1 MSGTMAGVVGIGA
14 IACGTFA
21 DVCLTA
27 SNETILISGGFAFIA
42 LGFILIRLGSNWRG
56 NTCRPTNMRPR

>member
-27 SNETILISGGFAFIA
+27 SNETILIFGGFAFIA
-42 LGFILIRLGSNWRG
+42 LGFILIRLGSNWRS
-56 NTCRPTNMRPR
+56 NTYHPTNIRTR